1 MNEKQRNRLD
11 EIMSLA
17 LKGVEETDRL
27 PLEYPVAE
35 GAVLRAIL
43 HRIRDLA
50 ETIYDEEV
58 VTA

>member
-17 LKGVEETDRL
+17 LAGIAEADRL

-35 GAVLRAIL
+35 AAVLRAIL
-43 HRIRDLA
+43 HP
-50 ETIYDEEV
+50 V
-58 VTA
+58 

>member
-50 ETIYDEEV
+50 EPIYDEEV